1 MGAKKLF
8 GTRGI
13 RGPIATKM
21 TPKLALK
28 LGLALATSV
37 GGEGE
42 VVVARDARTSGEMVK
57 HAFVAGLL
65 AGGCDVVDIG
75 LAPSPC
81 LAFTARELK
90 AKAGVV
96 ITASHNPPPDN
107 GMAFYTGEGMEF
119 LSEHELEIEDI
130 LLNAKFRQAG
140 WDELGTL
147 REDSDAITRY
157 LKAIA
162 GSVEVKRG
170 FKVVIDCAN
179 GVGSLTTPYLLR
191 ELGCKVVTLNSHI
204 DGHFPGRPPEPQP
217 WNIGDLMRTVREI
230 GADIGFAHDGD
241 ADRVVAVDEKGRF
254 VKHDA
259 LIALFAEEELKAKGR
274 GIVMT
279 SINTSVAIEEV
290 AARAGGKALRAE
302 LGNLHAAMLKHD
314 AVFAG
319 EPGKLLVKRWGIWAD
334 GIYGA
339 ARVLELLSRE
349 GKPFSE
355 IVARVPDYPMYV
367 EDFPCPD
374 ERKAEFMRGI
384 REYLLKNVD
393 EVRDLLDIDG
403 LRVNRKNGSWILIRV
418 SGTEPKARIVLEGR
432 SQAEVD
438 KLKEIGL
445 RGIREFLK

>member
-1 MGAKKLF
+1 
-8 GTRGI
+8 
-13 RGPIATKM
+13 M
-21 TPKLALK
+21 TPELALK
-28 LGLALATSV
+28 LGLALAASV
-37 GGEGE
+37 VGEGE

-75 LAPSPC
+75 LAPSSC
-81 LAFTARELK
+81 LAFTTRELK

-119 LSEHELEIEDI
+119 LSEHELELEDI

-147 REDSDAITRY
+147 REDPDAITRY
-157 LKAIA
+157 LKAVA

-170 FKVVIDCAN
+170 FKVVVDCAN
-179 GVGSLTTPYLLR
+179 GVGSLATPYLLR
-191 ELGCKVVTLNSHI
+191 ELGCKVVTLNSHL

-230 GADIGFAHDGD
+230 GADIGFALNGD
-241 ADRVVAVDEKGRF
+241 ADRIVVVDEKGRF

-274 GIVMT
+274 GVVMT

-290 AARAGGKALRAE
+290 AARVGGKALRAE
-302 LGNLHAAMLKHD
+302 LGNLHAAMLKHG

-334 GIYGA
+334 GVYGA
-339 ARVLELLSRE
+339 ARILELLSRE

-355 IVARVPDYPMYV
+355 IVARVPDYPMYA

-418 SGTEPKARIVLEGR
+418 SGTEPKARMVLEGR
-432 SQAEVD
+432 SQTEVD
-438 KLKEIGL
+438 ELKEIGL

>member
-1 MGAKKLF
+1 M
-8 GTRGI
+8 
-13 RGPIATKM
+13 
-21 TPKLALK
+21 
-28 LGLALATSV
+28 
-37 GGEGE
+37 
-42 VVVARDARTSGEMVK
+42 
-57 HAFVAGLL
+57 
-65 AGGCDVVDIG
+65 VVD
-75 LAPSPC
+75 
-81 LAFTARELK
+81 E
-90 AKAGVV
+90 
-96 ITASHNPPPDN
+96 
-107 GMAFYTGEGMEF
+107 E
-119 LSEHELEIEDI
+119 
-130 LLNAKFRQAG
+130 
-140 WDELGTL
+140 
-147 REDSDAITRY
+147 
-157 LKAIA
+157 
-162 GSVEVKRG
+162 
-170 FKVVIDCAN
+170 
-179 GVGSLTTPYLLR
+179 
-191 ELGCKVVTLNSHI
+191 
-204 DGHFPGRPPEPQP
+204 
-217 WNIGDLMRTVREI
+217 
-230 GADIGFAHDGD
+230 
-241 ADRVVAVDEKGRF
+241 GRF

-302 LGNLHAAMLKHD
+302 LGNLHAAMLKHG

-355 IVARVPDYPMYV
+355 IVARVPDYPMYM

-432 SQAEVD
+432 NQAEVD

>member
-1 MGAKKLF
+1 
-8 GTRGI
+8 
-13 RGPIATKM
+13 M
-21 TPKLALK
+21 TPELALK

-42 VVVARDARTSGEMVK
+42 VVIARDARTSGEMVK

-119 LSEHELEIEDI
+119 LSEHELEVEDI
-130 LLNAKFRQAG
+130 LLNAKFRQAS

-147 REDSDAITRY
+147 REDPDAITRY

-179 GVGSLTTPYLLR
+179 GVGSLATPYLLR

-230 GADIGFAHDGD
+230 GADIGLAHDGD
-241 ADRVVAVDEKGRF
+241 ADRLVVVDEKGRF

-259 LIALFAEEELKAKGR
+259 LIALFAEEELKAKG
-274 GIVMT
+274 GGVVMT

-302 LGNLHAAMLKHD
+302 LGNLHAAMLKHG

-355 IVARVPDYPMYV
+355 VVARVPDYPMYV